1 MTRTARQRIPTPP
14 ECISLIH
21 ALAGTRVKL
30 IRQRAELDAQ
40 LREVSNQLDRL
51 DWQISSIGVS
61 EEWLTSVARH
71 PSNRIRQENHR
82 STGA

>member
-1 MTRTARQRIPTPP
+1 MPTPP
-14 ECISLIH
+14 ECVALIH
-21 ALAGTRVKL
+21 TLAGTRAKL
-30 IRQRAELDAQ
+30 MRQRAELDAQ

-71 PSNRIRQENHR
+71 PSNQIR
-82 STGA
+82 